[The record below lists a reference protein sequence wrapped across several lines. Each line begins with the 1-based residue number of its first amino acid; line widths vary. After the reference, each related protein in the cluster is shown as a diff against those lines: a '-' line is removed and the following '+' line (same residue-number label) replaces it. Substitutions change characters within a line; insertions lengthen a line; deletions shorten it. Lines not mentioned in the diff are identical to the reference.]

1 MIRPYLPTDLEAVL
15 DTWYQSTTL
24 AHPFMTEAFKAK
36 ERKNIE
42 DIYIKNT
49 ITSVFEK
56 EGSIIGFI
64 AMIGNEVGAIFVQP
78 AQIGKG
84 IGRQLMDHVR
94 AQHET
99 LEVEVFKA
107 NTIGRAFYERYGFTY
122 MKEYIHEETGQTV
135 LRLKLS

>member
-49 ITSVFEK
+49 ITNLDISVPNAAPTNPK
-56 EGSIIGFI
+56 R
-64 AMIGNEVGAIFVQP
+64 
-78 AQIGKG
+78 GK
-84 IGRQLMDHVR
+84 IQ
-94 AQHET
+94 
-99 LEVEVFKA
+99 KP
-107 NTIGRAFYERYGFTY
+107 
-122 MKEYIHEETGQTV
+122 
-135 LRLKLS
+135 